1 MAFILPDKYKKMDES
16 DVSKALGDKN
26 DGQIMQE
33 LACLIDLYSKQVA
46 RLLQQG
52 GSIEEALNLPS
63 CALEKLALRMV
74 IDAAESDRKEKDAVG
89 KL

>member
-1 MAFILPDKYKKMDES
+1 MVFSLPDKYKRLNEAE
-16 DVSKALGDKN
+16 VSKALADKN
-26 DGQIMQE
+26 DSQIMQE

-52 GSIEEALNLPS
+52 GSIEEALNLPT

-74 IDAAESDRKEKDAVG
+74 IDAGESDRKEKDATG

>member
-1 MAFILPDKYKKMDES
+1 MAFILPDKYKKMDENE
-16 DVSKALGDKN
+16 VSKALADKN
-26 DGQIMQE
+26 ESQIMQE

-52 GSIEEALNLPS
+52 GSIEEALKLPT
-63 CALEKLALRMV
+63 CALERLALRMV
-74 IDAAESDRKEKDAVG
+74 IDAAQADRKEKDAVR